1 MHRAFV
7 DIENE
12 FKELEQEVQHLSLAL
27 DRHVA
32 GPNLPDG
39 QEAWELAHV
48 LASAT
53 EKIYTGC
60 ERVMS
65 HIAWEVDGVRIGHSE
80 EWHAALLRRMANP
93 FPEVRE
99 AIISAECYTQLDRL
113 RAFRHRERNTYGLN
127 LDLDVV
133 VQRANEAIVAV
144 HKFHQEAR
152 TFFADWGND
161 DTASGD
167 PYRSEV

>member
-1 MHRAFV
+1 MHKAFV

-12 FKELEQEVQHLSLAL
+12 FNEIAQEAEHLSLAL
-27 DRHVA
+27 NRHLT
-32 GPNLPDG
+32 GPDLPHG

-65 HIAWEVDGVRIGHSE
+65 HIAREVDGARIGHSE

-93 FPEVRE
+93 FPGVRR
-99 AIISAECYTQLDRL
+99 AIISAECYAQLDRL

-133 VQRANEAIVAV
+133 VQRANEAIVALR
-144 HKFHQEAR
+144 KFHEEAR
-152 TFFADWGND
+152 TFLADWTD
-161 DTASGD
+161 DRNASGA
-167 PYRSEV
+167 P